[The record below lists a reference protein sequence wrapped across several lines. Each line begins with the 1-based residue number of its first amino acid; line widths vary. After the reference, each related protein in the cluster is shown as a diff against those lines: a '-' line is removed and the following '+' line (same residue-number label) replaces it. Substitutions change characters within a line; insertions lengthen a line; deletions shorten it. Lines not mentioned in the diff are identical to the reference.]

1 MMTNSELGFPFDFYP
16 YSKITTIYFAV
27 CFVLLL
33 AGMTY
38 WYLGRILKLHQKS
51 FHLFMYIFNMISFT
65 IFMVGLT
72 YMFLWYKS
80 IYGATNPINQSQK
93 LQSQTAVT
101 YFRTYK
107 TLVTLFLSL

>member
-51 FHLFMYIFNMISFT
+51 FHLSMYILNMTSW
-65 IFMVGLT
+65 IFMMWGIAS
-72 YMFLWYKS
+72 MNAWEKE
-80 IYGATNPINQSQK
+80 IYLKP
-93 LQSQTAVT
+93 
-101 YFRTYK
+101 
-107 TLVTLFLSL
+107 